1 MTLRTAGLA
10 AAAMM
15 AFAANSLL
23 CRAALG
29 ARAIDALTFTSV
41 RLASGALVLALL
53 VRGRAGTRGVFT
65 AWRLGAAL
73 FAYAIGFS
81 LAYARITAGV
91 GALLLF
97 GAVQAT

>member
-1 MTLRTAGLA
+1 MV
-10 AAAMM
+10 

-41 RLASGALVLALL
+41 RLVSGALVLALL
-53 VRGRAGTRGVFT
+53 VRGRSGTRHGFT

-81 LAYARITAGV
+81 LAYTRITAPG

-97 GAVQAT
+97 RPVPVTMIGGGPVA